1 MPATAITLPSDPK
14 ARTLLLLDACRTR
27 CPHGDLDPDLAHWGV
42 KEGLIRL
49 VNPAQPGGVEGS
61 FYHLTALALE
71 QSILLRDAGSPLL
84 SLDITQHGLRI
95 TRELSQSEWR
105 LTVMRLRQAK
115 EAYHTCLGDLLDY
128 GRQHFGTKYV
138 DEQIQQ
144 LEFPFEDITHAES
157 IARVP
162 RLLREA
168 SQLTSEHYYI
178 LGLKFPQDNTS
189 QELWANR
196 AAEHK
201 LSPLALRRS
210 IERGEIITDTALTQL
225 TGHGSG
231 IPVLQGMAL
240 PFVRWIAQVGG
251 LETVKTWDTAKR
263 AAVLQEITPIVNFA
277 LELRETIED

>member
-1 MPATAITLPSDPK
+1 MNPIKTYGYDPK
-14 ARTLLLLDACRTR
+14 ARTLLLLDACRKS
-27 CPHGDLDPDLAHWGV
+27 CLKDELDPDLAAWG
-42 KEGLIRL
+42 EQQGLIRL
-49 VNPAQPGGVEGS
+49 VNPVDSHSQPT
-61 FYHLTALALE
+61 YHLTGLALE
-71 QSILLRDAGSPLL
+71 QSIILRDAGSPLL

-95 TRELSQSEWR
+95 THDLSQSEWR

-162 RLLREA
+162 RLLREV

-189 QELWANR
+189 QELWARR

-210 IERGEIITDTALTQL
+210 IERGEILTDAALEQS

-240 PFVRWIAQVGG
+240 PFIRWMRQVGG
-251 LETVKTWDTAKR
+251 LDTVKTWDTAKR
-263 AAVLQEITPIVNFA
+263 AAVLQEITPIVEFA
-277 LELRETIED
+277 LELRGTIED

>member
-14 ARTLLLLDACRTR
+14 ARTLLILDACRKS
-27 CPHGDLDPDLAHWGV
+27 CPKDELDPELAAWG
-42 KEGLIRL
+42 EENGLIRL
-49 VNPAQPGGVEGS
+49 VLPINSQALPT
-61 FYHLTALALE
+61 YHLTGTALE

-210 IERGEIITDTALTQL
+210 IERGEIITDTALEQL

-240 PFVRWIAQVGG
+240 PFIRWMRQVGG
-251 LETVKTWDTAKR
+251 LDTVKTWDSAKR
-263 AAVLQEITPIVNFA
+263 AAVLQEITPIVEFA
-277 LELRETIED
+277 LSLRETIED

>member
-1 MPATAITLPSDPK
+1 MPATLPSDPK
-14 ARTLLLLDACRTR
+14 ARTLLILDACRTP
-27 CPHGDLDPDLAHWGV
+27 CTKYGIDPELAAWG
-42 KEGLIRL
+42 EENGLLRL
-49 VNPAQPGGVEGS
+49 VNPVDSNRLPT
-61 FYHLTALALE
+61 YHLTGTALE

-95 TRELSQSEWR
+95 TRDLSQSEWR
-105 LTVMRLRQAK
+105 LTIMRLRQAK

-162 RLLREA
+162 RLLREV

-189 QELWANR
+189 QELWAGR

-210 IERGEIITDTALTQL
+210 IERGEILTDTALEQL

-240 PFVRWIAQVGG
+240 PFIRWIRQVGG
-251 LETVKTWDTAKR
+251 LDTVKTWDTSKR
-263 AAVLQEITPIVNFA
+263 AAVLQEITPIVEFA